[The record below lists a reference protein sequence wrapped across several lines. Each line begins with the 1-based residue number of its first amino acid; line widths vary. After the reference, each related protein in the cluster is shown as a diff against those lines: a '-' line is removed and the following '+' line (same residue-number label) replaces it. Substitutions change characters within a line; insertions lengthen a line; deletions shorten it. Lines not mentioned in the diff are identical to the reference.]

1 MTYKNFIIGGAAA
14 FALAACGGAGTETAD
29 VAAPAAPTETASTGG
44 DNSLHP
50 SLQGVATGDYS
61 LEKTHA
67 FMTVKVGH
75 NSGVSQYRI
84 SFTDF
89 DGKMAFNPEN
99 PESSTISFSI
109 NPASVETNYPGDYSA
124 GHENSEWTSWN
135 EDVSRDKKWLNAD
148 EHPTITFT
156 STSAQRTGD
165 TTGTVTGDLTLL
177 GVTKP
182 VTLDVSY
189 NGSANAPWFGERDL
203 IGFDAT
209 TTVKRSDFGMAAFI
223 PNIGDDVTVEF
234 SGEFLQDE

>member
-1 MTYKNFIIGGAAA
+1 MTYKNFIIGGVAA

-29 VAAPAAPTETASTGG
+29 VAAPAAPTETTI
-44 DNSLHP
+44 DTDDSLHE

-67 FMTVKVGH
+67 FMTVKFGH
-75 NSGVSQYRI
+75 NSGISEYRV

-89 DGKMAFNPEN
+89 DGKMTFDPEN
-99 PESSTISFSI
+99 PESSNITFTI
-109 NPASVETNYPGDYSA
+109 NPASVETNFPGNYKES
-124 GHENSEWTSWN
+124 HEDSEWNSWN

-182 VTLDVSY
+182 VTLNVSY

-209 TTVKRSDFGMAAFI
+209 TTVKRSDFGMAAYI
-223 PNIGDDVTVEF
+223 PVVGDEVTVEF

>member
-1 MTYKNFIIGGAAA
+1 MTYKNFIVGGAAA
-14 FALAACGGAGTETAD
+14 FALAACGGADTDTGDVSAPDAPTD
-29 VAAPAAPTETASTGG
+29 VAGTSG
-44 DNSLHP
+44 DDSLHP
-50 SLQGVATGDYS
+50 SLQGVASGDYS

-75 NSGVSQYRI
+75 NLGISQYRI

-89 DGKMAFNPEN
+89 DGKMTFDPEN

-109 NPASVETNYPGDYSA
+109 NPATVETNYPGDYSV
-124 GHENSEWTSWN
+124 GHENSEWNSWN
-135 EDVSRDKKWLNAD
+135 EDVARDKKWLNSD

-156 STSAQRTGD
+156 STRAQRTGD
-165 TTGTVTGDLTLL
+165 TSGTVTGDLTLL

-182 VTLDVSY
+182 VSLDVTY

-209 TTVKRSDFGMAAFI
+209 TVVKRSDFGMAAYI
-223 PNIGDDVTVEF
+223 PNIGDEVTVEF